1 MPTLVVDPV
10 QFARAATGMT
20 EVARSTQSAASSLA
34 AALSGSGGMGGS
46 DHAGVEWSNSYDE
59 GARAAM
65 SAVASAVGAAGNVA
79 TRLHATGV
87 NHAHADAAAT
97 IGGSGDAALPAA
109 PTPPTM
115 AAPSPPSAA
124 GGSGGG
130 PPGWSLVEGLVGY
143 VWPNGHQDR
152 LHAADAAWQATA
164 AQLQAAAS
172 PVAGA
177 ASAVSAQQS
186 PECGAAATACT
197 ETGAHL
203 SDLASVCTELG
214 SSCSEYAAHLDQ
226 AHHEI
231 ISTLKELII
240 ETAAIEAGGA
250 VLAFFTAGLDEIAA
264 QALVAARIATAAA
277 KIRRVIEALID
288 AARAVAAAVKGFA
301 GRAAEVLSKLE
312 PLATGAVKTAATAA
326 AKAGRAGASAVADA
340 GRTGASA
347 ASSAARA
354 APSAISNGAKTA
366 ANAVAEGALKNA
378 SAGAGME
385 FAKEGVESIATGEN
399 KLDPTKIASQS
410 AFSMLTGPV
419 GKAVGERTIP
429 KAVTQ
434 LGEEAKESVVTKGA
448 RQVVTTATSASLN
461 ATQQELHAT
470 ISPDTADVVGGTS
483 LVQTARDLPEAWD
496 NAPAAIDQGREKLD
510 DAVDAA
516 RQKLGQ

>member
-10 QFARAATGMT
+10 QFAHAATGMT

-46 DHAGVEWSNSYDE
+46 DNAGVEWSTSYDE

-79 TRLHATGV
+79 TRLHATGA

-97 IGGSGDAALPAA
+97 IGGSGDAALPA
-109 PTPPTM
+109 PPSPPTM
-115 AAPSPPSAA
+115 AAPAPPSAA

-197 ETGAHL
+197 DTGQHL
-203 SDLASVCTELG
+203 SDLVSVCTELG
-214 SSCSEYAAHLDQ
+214 GSCSEYAAHLDQ
-226 AHHEI
+226 AHQEI

-288 AARAVAAAVKGFA
+288 AARAVAAAVEGFA

-312 PLATGAVKTAATAA
+312 PLATGAVKTAASAA
-326 AKAGRAGASAVADA
+326 AKAGRAGASAARSSTPALGKYGKAVKD
-340 GRTGASA
+340 GA
-347 ASSAARA
+347 
-354 APSAISNGAKTA
+354 IK
-366 ANAVAEGALKNA
+366 NAVSGAA
-378 SAGAGME
+378 MEAG
-385 FAKEGVESIATGEN
+385 KEGVVSIGTGEN
-399 KLDPTKIASQS
+399 HMDASKIVAQG
-410 AFSMLTGPV
+410 AFSAVISPI
-419 GKAVGERTIP
+419 GKAAAEARGGADTSKSLP
-429 KAVTQ
+429 QTLAKYGTAKVT
-434 LGEEAKESVVTKGA
+434 
-448 RQVVTTATSASLN
+448 N
-461 ATQQELHAT
+461 AAINSTQQEIHSLL
-470 ISPDTADVVGGTS
+470 SPDTADDVKGTS
-483 LVQTARDLPEAWD
+483 MLDVAREAPD
-496 NAPAAIDQGREKLD
+496 AVRNAPSFAAEVQEKMAEADSPAMSDNYIQGPPPTPSDRTS
-510 DAVDAA
+510 
-516 RQKLGQ
+516 QSGGGQP

>member
-10 QFARAATGMT
+10 QFTHAASGMT
-20 EVARSTQSAASSLA
+20 DVARSTQSAASTLA

-46 DHAGVEWSNSYDE
+46 DNAGAEWSNSYDE
-59 GARAAM
+59 GARAAL

-79 TRLHATGV
+79 TRLHATGA
-87 NHAHADAAAT
+87 NHAQADAAAT
-97 IGGSGDAALPAA
+97 IGGRGDAALPAA

-115 AAPSPPSAA
+115 SAPSPPSAA

-164 AQLQAAAS
+164 AQLQAAAR

-177 ASAVSAQQS
+177 ASAVSAQKS

-197 ETGAHL
+197 DTGQHL

-214 SSCSEYAAHLDQ
+214 ASCSEYAAHLDQ

-264 QALVAARIATAAA
+264 QAAVAARIATAAA
-277 KIRRVIEALID
+277 KIRRVIEALIE

-312 PLATGAVKTAATAA
+312 PMATGAVKTAASAA
-326 AKAGRAGASAVADA
+326 AKAGRAGASAAADA
-340 GRTGASA
+340 GRTAASA
-347 ASSAARA
+347 VGTTVPKAV
-354 APSAISNGAKTA
+354 
-366 ANAVAEGALKNA
+366 NAVAKGAAQNA
-378 SAGAGME
+378 SIGAGVE
-385 FAKEGVESIATGEN
+385 FGKEGVESLATGEN
-399 KLDPTKIASQS
+399 KLDPTKIASQG
-410 AFSMLTGPV
+410 AFSMLTGPA
-419 GKAVGERTIP
+419 GKAVSERILP
-429 KAVTQ
+429 RAVTP
-434 LGEEAKESVVTKGA
+434 LGEKAEESVLRSGT
-448 RQVVTTATSASLN
+448 RQVLSTATSASAN
-461 ATQQELHAT
+461 ATQQELHSF
-470 ISPDTADVVGGTS
+470 ISPDTAEKVEGTS
-483 LVQTARDLPEAWD
+483 LVQTAKDVPEALK
-496 NAPAAIDQGREKLD
+496 NTPAAVEQLQTQLDGLADKAKDEGR
-510 DAVDAA
+510 
-516 RQKLGQ
+516 